1 MVANAAYMS
10 WNWLD
15 KVKDIMGMLGS
26 VIHALSI
33 LIGIFLVLLNV
44 FTRNWID
51 AGGVLLLLAFIYLL
65 RRMFYR
71 QYTFGV
77 MAARIVRCFR
87 PNPAPYN

>member
-15 KVKDIMGMLGS
+15 KVKDVMGMLGS
-26 VIHALSI
+26 VVHALSI

-44 FTRNWID
+44 FARNWID
-51 AGGVLLLLAFIYLL
+51 AGGVLLLLTFMCLI

-71 QYTFGV
+71 QYTFRV
-77 MAARIVRCFR
+77 VAARIVRCFR
-87 PNPAPYN
+87 SNPAPHI